1 MRTAPNYYYVEK
13 PFVVATAKGMS
24 VKEALSN
31 TATKEVG
38 RQLFNKSSTDSSPP
52 ERMERNSCER
62 GKDRGTRCQR
72 ASYPEKERRDSR
84 ETEIEKPGRSENE
97 EEKENLFVS
106 GRSSEYE

>member
-1 MRTAPNYYYVEK
+1 MKHKCVRRRTILEK

-52 ERMERNSCER
+52 ERTERNSCER
-62 GKDRGTRCQR
+62 GKEEHGVKGRRTQKR
-72 ASYPEKERRDSR
+72 KE
-84 ETEIEKPGRSENE
+84 ETQERQK
-97 EEKENLFVS
+97 
-106 GRSSEYE
+106 